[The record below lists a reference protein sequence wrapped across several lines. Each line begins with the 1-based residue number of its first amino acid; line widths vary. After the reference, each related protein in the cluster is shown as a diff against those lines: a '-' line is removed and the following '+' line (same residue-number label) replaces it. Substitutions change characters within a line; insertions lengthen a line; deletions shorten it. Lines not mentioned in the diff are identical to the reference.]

1 MNNFDKFVISAY
13 QNQAVQNQLA
23 LQEVNGWFS
32 AYKDVRGD
40 TAYKEGVI
48 TGGNNCYVDAIYDL
62 KRYIKSLV
70 NEEPDL
76 KASKLIDLI
85 VNTNKK

>member
-1 MNNFDKFVISAY
+1 MSKFDKFVISAY

-23 LQEVNGWFS
+23 LQEVNGWVS

-48 TGGNNCYVDAIYDL
+48 SGLKNGYTDAITDI

-70 NEEPDL
+70 KNNPDL
-76 KASKLIDLI
+76 KASELIDLI
-85 VNTNKK
+85 VNEKKK